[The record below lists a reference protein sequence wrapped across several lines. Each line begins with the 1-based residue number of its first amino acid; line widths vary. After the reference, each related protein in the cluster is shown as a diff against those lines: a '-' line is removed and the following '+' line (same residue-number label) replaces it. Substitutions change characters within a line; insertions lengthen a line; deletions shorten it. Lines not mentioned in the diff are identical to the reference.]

1 MDRHPRMKR
10 LVLATRNQDKIEELR
25 SLLGDLPFELLSL
38 DQFANTSEVVEDR
51 DSLEGNA
58 LKKAREVSHA
68 TGLPSLADDS
78 GLEVHYLNDAPGVF
92 SSRYAGPTATYA
104 DNCKKLL
111 ERLRGVPPRRRAAQ
125 FRCVLALVVPGRVEK
140 TVEGV
145 CPGTIIESP
154 RGENGFG
161 YDPIFLPNG
170 HKQTLA
176 QLESSLKNTLS
187 HRAKAAEK
195 MKRLLLET
203 LAH

>member
-1 MDRHPRMKR
+1 MTVHKMKQ
-10 LVLATRNQDKIEELR
+10 LLLATRNHDKIGELR
-25 SLLGDLPFELLSL
+25 SLLADLHLELLTL
-38 DQFANTSEVVEDR
+38 DHFTEVHEVVEDQ

-58 LKKAREVSHA
+58 LKKAREVSQA

-78 GLEVHYLNDAPGVF
+78 GLEVHYLNDAPGVR

-125 FRCVLALVVPGRVEK
+125 FRCVLALVGPGHVEK
-140 TVEGV
+140 TVEGF
-145 CPGTIIESP
+145 CPGTITESP

-161 YDPIFLPNG
+161 YDPIFIPNG
-170 HKQTLA
+170 YKQTLA
-176 QLESSLKNTLS
+176 QLEPSFKNTLS

-195 MKRLLLET
+195 MKHFLLET
-203 LAH
+203 LNR